1 MSGDRLRS
9 LSVGYGK
16 IDVAAIRQL
25 SADAIQA
32 IRADIH
38 KLVSEEI
45 TTDELYADLAK
56 IAVAQITAANID
68 KANIQ
73 WAEIENLTAAIAKIA
88 TAEIGTANID
98 YAKVRDLVTD
108 TAIFTEGVGGKLF
121 VSRLAVTEA
130 NMASLTV
137 GELMLKA
144 ADGSL
149 VRLVADGS
157 GGVRTEA
164 VQVEGDNIAENTIEG
179 GKLKGETITAR
190 ELNVSQIFADEA
202 LIRAIKAANIDVAEL
217 FAAEAT
223 IAELNSYLIKA
234 STIKALEGALT
245 LWADEKISLGV
256 SGGVDT
262 GTEGGVQVKI
272 TKDMFQ
278 VDVPGKDGDLTLNE
292 DGGNIPVLRS
302 DKVIAPD
309 VTPRYAGSSRIYV
322 DPEATSE
329 EIATGWTYR
338 SLQEALEALSGRVVG
353 TVTVYVMP
361 GALYETA
368 RLTGAMITGWL
379 NIRAYNSSDRPVLT
393 GGLALAGCSGRIMIT
408 GMDIQAT
415 GYYGLDISGCG
426 PSVTA
431 DSCKVTGGQYGCV
444 IAGDGSNVSL
454 IGCEMYDA
462 ACSVLAASGSRV
474 YMENNKGNCRVVCQK
489 SIVQA
494 CGTVPSGSASYF
506 DYSESWAGKVFTENV
521 TVDQGSGGSTSTVP
535 TIGSIGVYTEETA
548 SYNAS
553 GGVWSDDNVTQG
565 WWEGGGRIRGVM
577 WFYND
582 LIRSELAGKSVLSAA
597 LRLTMKTSG
606 RGTQVTVELAGTS
619 ANVGGNPAVT
629 KTYGAIATMSPKET
643 ATITLPMQ
651 AVNDLVSGTINGLM
665 LYSSDTGPHKEREYS
680 KNYAAFAGADGDSS
694 TRPMLTITYEG

>member
-1 MSGDRLRS
+1 MAQLNLSLPSFQGLDLSDEKQLRKLTSYLYRLDEQLRYVLNNLGEENLSDSLRAIINAQTDAMVLDEMTGQVQRLSTQIVQTAQAISLKADKKTLDALGETLGQSIAELEVTAEEIRAEVSDTASGLQS
-9 LSVGYGK
+9 QINQTAEAIEMKASKEEVQT
-16 IDVAAIRQL
+16 IQHAAEGAVQTATGAQATANAAAGAAANAQNAASEAAQAAQNAQSTANSAQT
-25 SADAIQA
+25 SADA
-32 IRADIH
+32 
-38 KLVSEEI
+38 LVQRVTKAESE
-45 TTDELYADLAK
+45 
-56 IAVAQITAANID
+56 IAVQAD
-68 KANIQ
+68 
-73 WAEIENLTAAIAKIA
+73 EIAL
-88 TAEIGTANID
+88 
-98 YAKVRDLVTD
+98 RVTKTQYETGLD
-108 TAIFTEGVGGKLF
+108 GKLD
-121 VSRLAVTEA
+121 
-130 NMASLTV
+130 
-137 GELMLKA
+137 
-144 ADGSL
+144 ADKPS
-149 VRLVADGS
+149 V
-157 GGVRTEA
+157 
-164 VQVEGDNIAENTIEG
+164 
-179 GKLKGETITAR
+179 
-190 ELNVSQIFADEA
+190 
-202 LIRAIKAANIDVAEL
+202 
-217 FAAEAT
+217 
-223 IAELNSYLIKA
+223 
-234 STIKALEGALT
+234 
-245 LWADEKISLGV
+245 
-256 SGGVDT
+256 
-262 GTEGGVQVKI
+262 GVQTASAVVNEKGVYLTGGEIDMRTSSGEDYVNI
-272 TKDMFQ
+272 TERG
-278 VDVPGKDGDLTLNE
+278 VE
-292 DGGNIPVLRS
+292 ASSLR
-302 DKVIAPD
+302 APD

-535 TIGSIGVYTEETA
+535 TIGSIGVYAEETA

-582 LIRSELAGKSVLSAA
+582 LIRSELSGKSVLSAA

-643 ATITLPMQ
+643 ATITLPVQ
-651 AVNDLVSGTINGLM
+651 AVNDLVSGAINGLM

-680 KNYAAFAGADGDSS
+680 KNYAAFTGASGDSS